1 MGLLLIYM
9 HYLKVR
15 QVPSAVFFFNKYNIS
30 QLLKETNAY
39 KLPIISLADTNTKVN
54 LMTYPI
60 PSNDNSF
67 ILNTFYS
74 LLVYK
79 IIVTSEYN
87 KYQKFL
93 LTTFELES
101 ILNNYKIKM
110 EFHEIPFSQLKFK
123 N

>member
-1 MGLLLIYM
+1 M

-15 QVPSAVFFFNKYNIS
+15 QVPSAVFFFNKYNIA

-39 KLPIISLADTNTKVN
+39 KLPIISLADTNTNIN

-74 LLVYK
+74 LLIYK
-79 IIVTSEYN
+79 IIVVSEYN
-87 KYQKFL
+87 KYKNYLDYDIHIQ
-93 LTTFELES
+93 S
-101 ILNNYKIKM
+101 IMNNYKIKPT
-110 EFHEIPFSQLKFK
+110 FNKIPFNQLKV
-123 N
+123 